1 MAETKRVTSEQERQV
16 VDLMLTPEGPHAWA
30 RLWVEC
36 MLDRRDLP
44 HAWMI
49 TTEGFRRKLAQ
60 AFALDALKIQRQR
73 FPRYIVDEIIHG
85 LTNAR
90 PSPYWDEFCRMLP
103 EAMAASL
110 PGLHGDLSV
119 STKPR
124 PVAPGLELV
133 VFVDTDGE
141 SISLPDGVIDAGR
154 HHRLLMQRHAD
165 DVWLVAN
172 INREWPA
179 G

>member
-1 MAETKRVTSEQERQV
+1 MPDVQRLTDEQERQV

-36 MLDRRDLP
+36 MLDNRDLP
-44 HAWMI
+44 NAWLI
-49 TTEGFRRKLAQ
+49 TTEGFRRLLTRAYVV
-60 AFALDALKIQRQR
+60 DALKLHEL
-73 FPRYIVDEIIHG
+73 FPAYIVDQVIEG
-85 LTNAR
+85 LVAGR
-90 PSPYWDEFCRMLP
+90 LSPYWEGLCEMVP
-103 EAMAASL
+103 IAVASSL
-110 PGLHGDLSV
+110 DGLHSDLSV

-133 VFVDTDGE
+133 VFVDTGGE
-141 SISLPDGVIDAGR
+141 SISLPDGEIDKGR

-172 INREWPA
+172 INQDAPA
-179 G
+179 M